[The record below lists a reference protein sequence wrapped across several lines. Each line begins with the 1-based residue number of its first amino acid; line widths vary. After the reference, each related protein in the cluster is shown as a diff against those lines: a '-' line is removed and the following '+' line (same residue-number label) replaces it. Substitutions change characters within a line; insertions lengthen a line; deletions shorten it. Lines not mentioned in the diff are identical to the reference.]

1 MLEVTYEALE
11 NAGIS
16 KDNISGR
23 NMGVYVGGRTSDYR
37 MGTLKDVNQVPMFDA
52 TGNHASIQAGRL
64 SYYFDLHGP
73 CFTVDTACSS
83 GLYAM
88 HSAVQAIRSGEAD
101 SAVVAGCNLHLQPDD
116 MISMSMLGIF
126 SDHGRTFAFDHRAK
140 SGFAR
145 GEGVGALI
153 LKPLDQALKDNDKIR
168 SIIVNTG
175 TNQDGKTVGISTPS
189 GEAQEQLMRDVY
201 ARAGIDPAD
210 VGFIEAHGTGTKVG
224 DPIEA
229 GALQRVFGGGRTKRQ
244 PLYMGS
250 VKTNIGHLENVSGI
264 ISVIKAALMLE
275 KGFIL
280 PNVNFEQANPAIP
293 LDQWNFK
300 VPINI
305 RPWPK
310 DKKYISINN
319 FGFGG
324 SNAHAVLE
332 KPPYSLVNDLPQE
345 ARNDFPKV
353 FVLSANDEE
362 SAKKISQQLGIYI
375 EQHPEVFQ
383 KRLIRDIAYT
393 LSERRTHLPYRMALT
408 ATTLS
413 ELATSLN
420 GPDAIPSR
428 TSKVPKL
435 AFVYTGQGAQW
446 PTMGVELLESHPVFA
461 ATMQACEEALTKVGA
476 DFSLIEE
483 LKKGKDESIVGK
495 PHISQP
501 ACTAVQLGLTELL
514 KTWGVTPASV
524 TGHSSGEI
532 GAAYATGAITLEDAM
547 AAAFFRGQLAYKL
560 KDSHPDLKGSM
571 LAVGKGPEEIKD
583 LIKTLGLTGVT
594 VACENSPQS
603 ITASGDEEAVDK
615 LAAELESQSAFNRK
629 LRVDVAYHSA
639 HMGLVADEY
648 MAAIKDLQPA
658 DKEGVQ
664 MYSSLYGKKLDTTL
678 SLGAKYWIEN
688 LTNPVLF
695 SSALHELI
703 TDSQPDVIVEIGPH
717 AALEGPIK
725 QILKGVSKQ
734 AATSTKYFST
744 LYRGKNA
751 TETSLTLA
759 GKLFVQGVAV
769 NFGPINEVDDNVMKP
784 ALITDFSPY
793 PWAEHKYWFESRSS
807 KQHRLKPFARHD
819 LLGVLEDAYSENE
832 PTWRNVLTVDNVPW
846 LKDHRMQSLTTFP
859 LAGYMCMAVEAAN
872 QRAKL
877 RGIQVAQISGYKI
890 REVQV
895 SKALIMDDGAE
906 YETLV
911 TLRPY
916 AEGTRS
922 YSDDWDEYR
931 FSTWTSSRGWL
942 EHCRCLI
949 SVKKTDSGNP
959 VTAGQLEAASAR
971 LAEAKAL
978 TDSVDL
984 KEFYEELN
992 GRGAGYGPLFQLQPE
1007 GGLKAAGEYSIS
1019 SVPVLDTK
1027 AVMPQEHETLSI
1039 LPTSFM
1045 DLFFQLTFPILGA
1058 GKGGMPSLYMPS
1070 AIKELEISANVP
1082 NTIGDQVQ
1090 VVAHGKPDFVNLGP
1104 VDFNIDAWHSS
1115 RTDQPV
1121 AKLIGFRMTPVG
1133 NDVGEGV
1140 SARSLAYKVE
1150 WQPLGA
1156 KAAPAAAEEEAV
1168 PVTKTVEAP
1177 KEEVK
1182 VEPEAPKVEAEAP
1195 KAEVEAPKAEVEA
1208 TNGANGANGHAN
1220 GHANGE
1226 TNGHTNGDAN
1236 GHANGDS
1243 NGEAKVEE
1251 VVEEKSNLPSAPVV
1265 ILTDRDESNPLVK
1278 ELIALLDTKS
1288 GAKPSVAPF
1297 GTVEIGANPYV
1308 VLSELD
1314 APVFNG
1320 LKEDTFERVQKL
1332 LLTSSSVLWVS
1343 DGAYKVA
1350 EKPENNIAQGVL
1362 RTVRSESTKV
1372 AATLDLD
1379 PKSKLSA
1386 AEIADLIVT
1395 SLNASLAQPEDGG
1408 PVDFEFAEEDG
1419 KIVVPRVYEQEE
1431 VNLELFRETQDAE
1444 AYLQDFE
1451 QPGRRLKIAVG
1462 SFGALD
1468 SLYWKDEPE
1477 LPLGADDI
1485 EIKVASTG
1493 MNFKD
1498 VVVAMGQVVQPYV
1511 GVECSGTIAAVGSNV
1526 SNLKVGDRVCAMSLG
1541 AYSTYAR
1548 CPATSAA
1555 VIPEDMTFETA
1566 ASVPVVYSTAY
1577 YGLVD
1582 LAHLQAGEKIL
1593 IHAATGGVGQAAIQ
1607 LAQWIGAEIFATVG
1621 SPDKKQLLIEKY
1633 GIPENRIFYSR
1644 NTSFGPAVRE
1654 ATGGEGVDVVI
1665 NSLAGDLLRET
1676 WECLAHFGRFV
1687 EIGKRDIG
1695 SNTRLEMAKFEYNCT
1710 FSSLDLTLV
1719 AAERPKIMGRVLTAV
1734 MALLDK
1740 KTVNPI
1746 GPVTA
1751 VGIEEVETALR
1762 KLQSG
1767 KTTGKV
1773 VVSHRGTDKV
1783 KATHPQ
1789 SSSAIL
1795 SGDATYIIIGG
1806 TGGLGRSMTKKMVQ
1820 RGARNVVLLS
1830 RSGKVTEELAT
1841 LIEQSKADGATVHV
1855 KSCDVGDE
1863 ASVNALVAEI
1873 QKDLPPIRG
1882 VIHAAM
1888 VLRVCNHIT

>member
-126 SDHGRTFAFDHRAK
+126 SDHGRTYAFDHRAK

-153 LKPLDQALKDNDKIR
+153 LKPLDQALRDNDKIR

-264 ISVIKAALMLE
+264 ISVIKASLMLE

-280 PNVNFEQANPAIP
+280 PNVNYEKANPAIP

-300 VPINI
+300 IPINI

-332 KPPYSLVNDLPQE
+332 KPPYNLVNDLPQE
-345 ARNDFPKV
+345 ARNDFPKL

-362 SAKKISQQLGIYI
+362 SAKRISSQLGIYI

-383 KRLIRDIAYT
+383 KRLVRDIAYT
-393 LSERRTHLPYRMALT
+393 LSDRRTHLPHRIALA

-413 ELATSLN
+413 ELATALN
-420 GPDAIPSR
+420 GPEALPLR
-428 TSKVPKL
+428 ASKVPKL

-461 ATMQACEEALTKVGA
+461 DTMKACDAALTKVGA

-483 LKKGKDESIVGK
+483 LKKGKEESIVGK

-501 ACTAVQLGLTELL
+501 ACTAVQLALTELL
-514 KTWGVTPASV
+514 KTWGVQPSSV

-547 AAAFFRGQLAYKL
+547 SAAYFRGQLAYKL
-560 KDSHPDLKGSM
+560 KSTHPELKGSM
-571 LAVGKGPEEIKD
+571 LAVGKGPEEIKE
-583 LIKTLGLTGVT
+583 LIKTLGLEGVT

-639 HMGLVADEY
+639 HMQLVADEY
-648 MAAIKDLQPA
+648 MASIKDLQPA

-695 SSALHELI
+695 SSALHELV
-703 TDSQPDVIVEIGPH
+703 TDSQPDIILEIGPH

-734 AATSTKYFST
+734 AATSTKYFSA

-751 TETSLTLA
+751 SETAIKMA
-759 GKLFVQGVAV
+759 GNLFVQGQNI
-769 NFGPINEVDDNVMKP
+769 NFAAINEVDDHAQKP
-784 ALITDFSPY
+784 ALITDFAPY

-819 LLGVLEDAYSENE
+819 LLGVLEDTYSESE

-877 RGIQVAQISGYKI
+877 RGVQVDQISGYKI

-906 YETLV
+906 YESMV
-911 TLRPY
+911 SLRPY

-949 SVKKTDSGNP
+949 SVKKTDNGNP
-959 VTAGQLEAASAR
+959 VTSGQLEGATAR
-971 LAEAKAL
+971 LAEAKRL
-978 TDSVDL
+978 TDAVDL
-984 KEFYEELN
+984 KEFYDELS

-1007 GGLKAAGEYSIS
+1007 GGLKAAGDYSIT
-1019 SVPVLDTK
+1019 SVPVLDT
-1027 AVMPQEHETLSI
+1027 AAAMPQSHESVSI

-1070 AIKELEISANVP
+1070 AIKEVEISATVP
-1082 NTIGDQVQ
+1082 NTIGEQVQ

-1104 VDFNIDAWHSS
+1104 VDFNIDAWHTS

-1121 AKLIGFRMTPVG
+1121 VKLTGFRMTPVG

-1140 SARSLAYKVE
+1140 TARSLAYKVE

-1156 KAAPAAAEEEAV
+1156 KAAPATEEAAV
-1168 PVTKTVEAP
+1168 AAKEVTTNGDAKA
-1177 KEEVK
+1177 K
-1182 VEPEAPKVEAEAP
+1182 PEA
-1195 KAEVEAPKAEVEA
+1195 
-1208 TNGANGANGHAN
+1208 ANG
-1220 GHANGE
+1220 
-1226 TNGHTNGDAN
+1226 TNGHTNGN
-1236 GHANGDS
+1236 T
-1243 NGEAKVEE
+1243 NGEAKPEE
-1251 VVEEKSNLPSAPVV
+1251 VVEEKSNLPTAPVV
-1265 ILTDRDESNPLVK
+1265 ILTDRNESDPLVK
-1278 ELIALLDTKS
+1278 ELITLLDAKA

-1320 LKEDTFERVQKL
+1320 LQQKTFERIQKL
-1332 LLTSSSVLWVS
+1332 LLTGSSVLWVS
-1343 DGAYKVA
+1343 DGAYKTA

-1379 PKSKLSA
+1379 PKSKLGA
-1386 AEIADLIVT
+1386 TETADLIIT
-1395 SLNASLAQPEDGG
+1395 ALNASLAEPEDGG

-1419 KIVVPRVYEQEE
+1419 KIVVPRVHEQDE

-1444 AYLQDFE
+1444 PYLQDFE

-1462 SFGALD
+1462 TFGALD

-1477 LPLGADDI
+1477 VPLGANDI

-1511 GVECSGTIAAVGSNV
+1511 GVECSGTIAAVGANV
-1526 SNLKVGDRVCAMSLG
+1526 TNLKVGDRVCAMSLG

-1644 NTSFGPAVRE
+1644 NTAFGPAVRE

-1734 MALLDK
+1734 MSLLDK
-1740 KTVNPI
+1740 KTVQPI

-1789 SSSAIL
+1789 SNSAIL

-1841 LIEQSKADGATVHV
+1841 LIEQSKAEGATVHV
-1855 KSCDVGDE
+1855 KSCDVSDE
-1863 ASVNALVAEI
+1863 ASVNALVADI
-1873 QKDLPPIRG
+1873 QKEMPPIRG

-1888 VLRVCNHIT
+1888 VLRVCCEITSIPT